1 MRNSTTRSFISLAM
15 AVLFPA
21 TMMMAETNGAILR
34 AGGPAML
41 NGAVVS
47 RNAAVLKGDLVS
59 STTVPVSLSSNG
71 NTVDMPSNSSLK
83 YEGSSISLES
93 GHAVVTTKSGM
104 TAKVDTITVTP
115 ASKSARYEVLKN
127 GGKVTIAALTGSLAI
142 SDATHSAVLTEG
154 YMTTIDPQEDSKV
167 PSPGAR
173 KDKAAAAW
181 GMSRRTAII
190 IGASAAILAG
200 IIAYEL
206 SDSPEKLS
214 GQVP

>member
-1 MRNSTTRSFISLAM
+1 MMRNSTTRSLVSFAM

-21 TMMMAETNGAILR
+21 TLMMAETNGAILR
-34 AGGPAML
+34 ASGPAML
-41 NGAVVS
+41 NGAAVS

-59 STTVPVSLSSNG
+59 ATTVPVSLSSNG

-127 GGKVTIAALTGSLAI
+127 DGKVTIAALTGSVSI

-154 YMTTIDPQEDSKV
+154 YMTTIDPQQDSTV

-173 KDKAAAAW
+173 KDKAAAW

-190 IGASAAILAG
+190 IGVSAAVLAG
-200 IIAYEL
+200 VLAYEL
-206 SDSPEKLS
+206 SNSPDKLS
-214 GQVP
+214 GQTP